1 MYIVYFTKNSKQM
14 FVKKYEA
21 FEQALTQLEQLQKNH
36 FKTFC
41 GFAFGFCLIRM
52 FKFNTMLKGKN

>member
-36 FKTFC
+36 FKTF
-41 GFAFGFCLIRM
+41 LQI
-52 FKFNTMLKGKN
+52 L